1 MKIAAGVKA
10 WWMVR
15 DVWPMVLM
23 IMDIESVVVKP
34 KRRKMKKASASW
46 RSFAMKYRGILKA
59 KVDRILLGRS
69 QIVEEIASEAG

>member
-46 RSFAMKYRGILKA
+46 RSFAMK
-59 KVDRILLGRS
+59 
-69 QIVEEIASEAG
+69 